1 MAAVAASSDS
11 KPTELK
17 DLISD
22 EEFKSKQLI
31 IDSDLS
37 DVCKAA
43 IGAYALLVSIV
54 FGFAENYE
62 HATEHLRP
70 SEKTVAAAAA
80 GACAAAGLASLC
92 RLQLQKSPI
101 GSKSVHLCVTLV
113 HLIAACTNFI
123 LWYLPMPVVHNR
135 FTGNPVY
142 IMRWCEWTVLSFVM
156 QFLIE
161 SVGRV
166 PEKYS
171 FRSCFLWAACMCGST
186 ACGLFFPFMPNFFSF
201 AVLLFISCWLYF
213 LIFPRLFT
221 LGKEARESTDSR
233 LRVAYQLQLTCAFT
247 WTLFVLVWF
256 GNWIWA
262 AFNPGSEASSWP
274 FYLEASI
281 DVCAKVLYASAI
293 EGLDQEK
300 HETQRESQSKKVSEL
315 MTTIWTLCGDV
326 FVLSNQPSGLD
337 SDSCTSWISDPA
349 NAIVSPAVK
358 SMLGCNH
365 GPESDEEGS
374 SSNPIG
380 SSGLLAVSRGL
391 WDAADEKYR
400 VTEHQL
406 CHVDGRKISTEIG
419 SVKNDAGSSGMWL
432 VAVVRNVTDRVQREA
447 VERKLELTDLNRSK
461 DLEAARFARHEI
473 KNGIIN
479 SLNLLISVQE
489 MVSGGI
495 QDEMFASTD
504 YAMNMLTHC
513 RNTKGELDSTLSA
526 VLCDAAVR
534 DLVHDNYKA
543 RPEALH
549 VPDFIKKLFS
559 GPQFVIESNPHNFPV
574 LTVDKF
580 LIKIAGQ
587 NAVSNGIKYGKTNGI
602 IKIIVTYQHKLLS
615 IDFIN
620 EPGAFHDELLQVDPK
635 QVFNPGTRLEVHQRD
650 GGVASERS
658 CGDGTWIM
666 ALCATAMEGSCDL
679 TFKPDCTVMTLKCKT
694 EMFIDDEVSAQFE
707 LPQNCIVAFID
718 DAAVQ

>member
-1 MAAVAASSDS
+1 MAAAKASSDS

-22 EEFKSKQLI
+22 EEFKSKQLV

-70 SEKTVAAAAA
+70 PEKTVAAAAA

-113 HLIAACTNFI
+113 HLIAACTNFV

-161 SVGRV
+161 SVGSV

-213 LIFPRLFT
+213 LIFPRLFA
-221 LGKEARESTDSR
+221 LGQEARESTDSR

-262 AFNPGSEASSWP
+262 AFNPGRCPLSPQIPASQPLSDLIVCSEASSWP

-326 FVLSNQPSGLD
+326 FVLSNQPSGCFPD
-337 SDSCTSWISDPA
+337 CCTHAAHSCLIVTLLPVLTAALCSLLILTVICSVLRCLPLTLRSSQVSTA
-349 NAIVSPAVK
+349 THPNA
-358 SMLGCNH
+358 
-365 GPESDEEGS
+365 
-374 SSNPIG
+374 PIG
-380 SSGLLAVSRGL
+380 CLTRQMQSCRLRSRPCSGATMG
-391 WDAADEKYR
+391 
-400 VTEHQL
+400 
-406 CHVDGRKISTEIG
+406 
-419 SVKNDAGSSGMWL
+419 
-432 VAVVRNVTDRVQREA
+432 
-447 VERKLELTDLNRSK
+447 
-461 DLEAARFARHEI
+461 
-473 KNGIIN
+473 
-479 SLNLLISVQE
+479 LNL
-489 MVSGGI
+489 MKK
-495 QDEMFASTD
+495 A
-504 YAMNMLTHC
+504 AAA
-513 RNTKGELDSTLSA
+513 TLSA
-526 VLCDAAVR
+526 RAGCWLWRAVYGTQLMKSAYSLCTP
-534 DLVHDNYKA
+534 
-543 RPEALH
+543 RPSHTSLCHTETLSR
-549 VPDFIKKLFS
+549 FT
-559 GPQFVIESNPHNFPV
+559 PQ
-574 LTVDKF
+574 
-580 LIKIAGQ
+580 
-587 NAVSNGIKYGKTNGI
+587 
-602 IKIIVTYQHKLLS
+602 
-615 IDFIN
+615 
-620 EPGAFHDELLQVDPK
+620 
-635 QVFNPGTRLEVHQRD
+635 
-650 GGVASERS
+650 
-658 CGDGTWIM
+658 W
-666 ALCATAMEGSCDL
+666 
-679 TFKPDCTVMTLKCKT
+679 
-694 EMFIDDEVSAQFE
+694 
-707 LPQNCIVAFID
+707 
-718 DAAVQ
+718 